1 LSSWAGWPGRS
12 GSRHLNRAAIGVGAF
27 VIACAIAVAVAGLA
41 LGNHGSPTPEVLP
54 PAPGPPVGRLC
65 TQPLTTM
72 PNGSVTPLFCS
83 NGDVNRLAWRYFADK
98 NLTVMGLGI
107 FAADTDVAT
116 AIRQDLSGHATEAVE
131 CSAYQLA
138 SVYYGW
144 GFGVDPTSG
153 ALAGGCPVPR
163 H

>member
-1 LSSWAGWPGRS
+1 
-12 GSRHLNRAAIGVGAF
+12 V
-27 VIACAIAVAVAGLA
+27 VAVAGLV
-41 LGNHGSPTPEVLP
+41 LGGHGSPNPEVLP
-54 PAPGPPVGRLC
+54 PAPGPPVGGLC
-65 TQPLTTM
+65 SEQLTYRADG
-72 PNGSVTPLFCS
+72 NASPLFCT

-98 NLTVMGLGI
+98 RLTVMGLGI

-116 AIRQDLSGHATEAVE
+116 AIRQDLSGHATDAVE

-144 GFGVDPTSG
+144 GFGVDPTIG
-153 ALAGGCPVPR
+153 ILTGGCPIPR